1 MSVIVTENS
10 AAQEGTTGR
19 LPLPLTTRYSPLA
32 TRYSPLATR
41 YSPLAT
47 RHSLL
52 ATRYSLLAIL
62 SGEPSSGGGVFSV
75 RRRKVGRFGGS
86 DF

>member
-47 RHSLL
+47 R
-52 ATRYSLLAIL
+52 YSLLAIL

>member
-1 MSVIVTENS
+1 MVSMSVIVTENS

-41 YSPLAT
+41 YS
-47 RHSLL
+47 LL

>member
-41 YSPLAT
+41 YSLLAT
-47 RHSLL
+47 RHIQWHVR
-52 ATRYSLLAIL
+52 AYL
-62 SGEPSSGGGVFSV
+62 SGESSSGGGVFSV